1 MSVERH
7 VIAVDLDGTLYDG
20 RTEHPE
26 AIATLRNARDAGH
39 TVVIVTG
46 RPWRDVYGMV
56 PTLVEIA
63 ACAVCEDGA
72 VLIDLST
79 AAVVLLA
86 EPPRRALI
94 DALEARG
101 VVGLV
106 VAEVAIGMPV
116 EHAEIARKVVQE
128 IGDGYHLVHNKNSVA
143 IIPDGCHKGTGLAHA
158 IAHLGL
164 SDTPVLAIGDAANDL
179 PMFRFAD
186 IAVAVA
192 NADALV
198 REAGIE
204 LTELPGGAG
213 VAEAIRRYLAVTV
226 TAG

>member
-1 MSVERH
+1 VSVEPH

-20 RTEHPE
+20 RTAHPE
-26 AIATLRNARDAGH
+26 AIDALRHARDAGH

-46 RPWRDVYGMV
+46 RPWRDLDGMV

-72 VLIDLST
+72 VLIDVST
-79 AAVVLLA
+79 AAAVLLA

-94 DALEARG
+94 DALETGG

-106 VAEVAIGMPV
+106 LGEVAIGMPV
-116 EHAEIARKVVQE
+116 EHAEIARKVVEQ
-128 IGDGYHLVHNKNSVA
+128 IGAGFHLVHNKNSVA

-164 SDTPVLAIGDAANDL
+164 SGTPVLAIGDAANDL
-179 PMFRFAD
+179 PMFRYAD
-186 IAVAVA
+186 VAGAVA

-213 VAEAIRRYLAVTV
+213 VAEAIRRYLAVTIR
-226 TAG
+226 AG